1 MADNSVDE
9 KEVVVAFLQFL
20 EKSKKMEP
28 DTLEVAQSMLK
39 TAYGITDEKTDI
51 DLLALCGAGKE
62 KSDEFDEEKWKEFL
76 GVLTGKGYFKGC
88 EEGTDEYVS
97 RMEKARGKF
106 IARSNPYEGLN
117 ADQLKAKGNEQMS
130 KGQYK
135 PAVGFY
141 SKAIELSP
149 DNAVYYCNRAA
160 AYTHLNQFAEAV
172 RDCEKSTQLNPEY
185 SKAFSRMGTAHFY
198 KNNYTAAVSA
208 FKKALELEP
217 ENESYKQDL
226 VTAEE
231 KASQPANMFDGMG
244 GLGGL
249 LANPQVQAMATKF
262 MQNPQF
268 GQIVENMS
276 KNMNEEGIGQ
286 MAEMWGRGGMG
297 AMAQE
302 APEGQI
308 ATPFGNIDKSAL
320 DNLHAE
326 LAAKDNSKF
335 MALSEDLKKN
345 GTSAIMKYMDDP
357 EVVDAIASF
366 SKLFNGPGAGG
377 Q

>member
-1 MADNSVDE
+1 
-9 KEVVVAFLQFL
+9 
-20 EKSKKMEP
+20 MEP
-28 DTLEVAQSMLK
+28 ESLEVAQSMLK
-39 TAYGITDEKTDI
+39 TAYGITDETSEI
-51 DLLALCGAGKE
+51 DLLALCGK

-88 EEGTDEYVS
+88 EEGTEEYVG

-106 IARSNPYEGLN
+106 IARSNPYEGLTP
-117 ADQLKAKGNEQMS
+117 DQLKAKGNELMS

-141 SKAIELSP
+141 SKAIELTP

-172 RDCEKSTQLNPEY
+172 RDCEKSTQLNPDY
-185 SKAFSRMGTAHFY
+185 SKAYSRMGTAHFY
-198 KNNYTAAVSA
+198 KNNYPSAVAA

-231 KASQPANMFDGMG
+231 KASQPPAMFDGMG

-249 LANPQVQAMATKF
+249 LANPQVQQMATRF

-276 KNMNEEGIGQ
+276 KNMNEEGISK
-286 MAEMWGRGGMG
+286 MAEMWGQGGMG
-297 AMAQE
+297 AMS
-302 APEGQI
+302 GGMRSLCFFC
-308 ATPFGNIDKSAL
+308 TKTL
-320 DNLHAE
+320 LVRV
-326 LAAKDNSKF
+326 
-335 MALSEDLKKN
+335 N
-345 GTSAIMKYMDDP
+345 GMFLF
-357 EVVDAIASF
+357 F
-366 SKLFNGPGAGG
+366 SL
-377 Q
+377 